1 MKRASRVSS
10 AESFHRSEAWKEAF
24 AAQCTKQLYDV
35 ARRFAARR
43 AAVVGWC
50 GGANDDYY
58 VRELVANVIGDTADG
73 ILRWDPAAQSL
84 EAHVLDAISRRSN
97 HDCSRALR
105 YRHEPF
111 EAFDLEAP
119 HALIEEVEAKLAEAA
134 PGRWFELE
142 LDPTERS
149 QQLRE
154 LAEPDDVHVSRILD
168 AFEAGNATKSDIMR
182 FAGLS
187 DREYDA
193 ARKRLT
199 RLATKLCAGEPSE
212 RPRVK
217 RRA

>member
-1 MKRASRVSS
+1 MKRARRSS
-10 AESFHRSEAWKEAF
+10 PGDSFQPTEAWKDAF
-24 AAQCTKQLYDV
+24 AAQCTEQLYAV

-50 GGANDDYY
+50 GGAADDYY
-58 VRELVANVIGDTADG
+58 VRELVANVISDTAAG

-119 HALIEEVEAKLAEAA
+119 GALADEVEAKL
-134 PGRWFELE
+134 GDTVQGGWFGLE
-142 LDPTERS
+142 LDPTERL
-149 QQLRE
+149 QRLRK
-154 LAEPDDVHVSRILD
+154 LADADDVHVSRILD
-168 AFEAGNATKSDIMR
+168 AFEAGNVTTSDIMR

-187 DREYDA
+187 SLEYDA

-199 RLATKLCAGEPSE
+199 RLAGKLSPGELPD
-212 RPRVK
+212 RRRLK